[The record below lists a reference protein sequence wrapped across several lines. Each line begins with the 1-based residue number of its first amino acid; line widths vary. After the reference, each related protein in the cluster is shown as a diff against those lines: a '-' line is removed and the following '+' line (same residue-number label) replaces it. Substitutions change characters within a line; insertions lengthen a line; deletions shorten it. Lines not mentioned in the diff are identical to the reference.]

1 MFKITKPGIS
11 KHFLMQITIG
21 FIKTLTENKI
31 FKMEQIKIQD
41 SEWANDWQI
50 IVKIFDTIGHLQSLF
65 QKLDVPYLREI
76 QQKVLILNLEKY
88 AWSLQNYIIEKY
100 SRE

>member
-1 MFKITKPGIS
+1 MNQ
-11 KHFLMQITIG
+11 L
-21 FIKTLTENKI
+21 E
-31 FKMEQIKIQD
+31 IQD
-41 SEWANDWQI
+41 KEWASDWKI
-50 IVKIFDTIGHLQSLF
+50 IVEVFNTIDHLKGLF
-65 QKLDVPYLREI
+65 ESFDVPYLREI